1 MNLIVYQMMQ
11 LQVMHVSDCGRA
23 VKRLTCPTV
32 TELNLS
38 VAADRNALP
47 ERPVISVIGQIL
59 HNLRQEDILVF
70 LIEIIPLAVHVVVC
84 KLKGI
89 LDIHLIRA
97 VEYRRGDIEA
107 KCHRGK
113 TQMDLQ
119 NLSDVHTGRYA
130 QRVQNDIERTSVR
143 QERHILDWKHAG
155 YDTFVSV
162 TSGHLVT
169 DRNLSL
175 LRNVDTNRLVHTGG
189 QLIAVFSG
197 EYPGIHNNT
206 VLAVRNLQRGVTDFS
221 CLFSE
226 NRTKQTLLGGQLGL
240 SLRSYLSDED
250 ISGTY
255 LRTDADNAALIQI
268 LQRII
273 ADTGNILCD
282 LLRSEL
288 GVAGLA
294 LVLFDMDGGVH
305 VITHQTL

>member
-1 MNLIVYQMMQ
+1 M
-11 LQVMHVSDCGRA
+11 
-23 VKRLTCPTV
+23 
-32 TELNLS
+32 
-38 VAADRNALP
+38 
-47 ERPVISVIGQIL
+47 
-59 HNLRQEDILVF
+59 
-70 LIEIIPLAVHVVVC
+70 
-84 KLKGI
+84 
-89 LDIHLIRA
+89 
-97 VEYRRGDIEA
+97 
-107 KCHRGK
+107 
-113 TQMDLQ
+113 
-119 NLSDVHTGRYA
+119 
-130 QRVQNDIERTSVR
+130 
-143 QERHILDWKHAG
+143 
-155 YDTFVSV
+155 